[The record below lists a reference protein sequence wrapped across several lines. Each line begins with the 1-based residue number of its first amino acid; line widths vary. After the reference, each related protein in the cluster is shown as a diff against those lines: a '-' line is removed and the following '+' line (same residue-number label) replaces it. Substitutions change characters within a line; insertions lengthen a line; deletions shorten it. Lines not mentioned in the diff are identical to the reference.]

1 MHESLSL
8 RNLSKLPSYLRS
20 RAKSAG
26 DGSSSDLIFLLR
38 LLREGNDP
46 NRTLLLPVLFV
57 HLDPSRIPTTEELD
71 SILCNA
77 DRHPELCRVTGA
89 LAALYALSEILDAG
103 LLASPVYV
111 DFWPRLHRWIVFI
124 HAYWDVIPANYLMD
138 LKGTYHAS
146 ATTILLL
153 HRHDS
158 IADAVTKTP
167 GLRRI
172 LADFWTKV
180 VRKATPNV
188 EVAFILSFL
197 QEEIQDANNF
207 AEILEGIAG
216 NEWDLAYL
224 LVQQINDTVARPITE
239 LTSITL
245 QAVSQILFT
254 RIRGNSDELGSLGAG
269 MLFHGGVKAVMDA
282 IAYGDQ
288 ARFIVGEPYGEQV
301 YLGCLFLLGGFESR
315 SGAEWLSQALSAGL
329 LKLIASL
336 GRSRPTPRDEIWYT
350 FSLLERFLIKILPE
364 YFVYYKIAR
373 QIRETLPDAL
383 VITSTAPFAKSII
396 YPFCTEFTQLVEE
409 RFGAL
414 DFFQSRRSISLKSC
428 ENMQCCKTGE
438 RSAFKCCAGCG
449 LACYCSR
456 ECQKADWAAGHRRSC
471 RTLGSTGPSNARER
485 GYLRAILQY
494 NFQSPAIRI
503 DILTR
508 QAQFMYRNPAVEF
521 LTVFDLT
528 RNARGTEWIDVP
540 SGTGWSDV
548 KPLSDYDAATPARL
562 MQLVRSARAGGIRVH
577 LAMLTLLD
585 DASLDS
591 SFFPLWSTPQLH
603 NRLVRIVGAL
613 PPGLQPAKLNAA
625 LVAPVR
631 ALAASD
637 AELIQ
642 EICY

>member
-269 MLFHGGVKAVMDA
+269 MLFHGGVKAFMDA

-288 ARFIVGEPYGEQV
+288 ARFIVGELYGEQV

-336 GRSRPTPRDEIWYT
+336 GRSRPTPRDEMWYT
-350 FSLLERFLIKILPE
+350 FSLLERFLIKILPG

-383 VITSTAPFAKSII
+383 AITSTAPFAKSII
-396 YPFCTEFTQLVEE
+396 YPFWTELTQLVKE

-414 DFFQSRRSISLKSC
+414 DFSQSRRSISLKSC
-428 ENMQCCKTGE
+428 ENMQCCKT
-438 RSAFKCCAGCG
+438 
-449 LACYCSR
+449 
-456 ECQKADWAAGHRRSC
+456 
-471 RTLGSTGPSNARER
+471 GSTGPSNARER

-508 QAQFMYRNPAVEF
+508 QAQFMYRNPGVEF

-528 RNARGTEWIDVP
+528 RNARSTEWIDVP
-540 SGTGWSDV
+540 NGTGWSDV

-603 NRLVRIVGAL
+603 DKLVRIVGAL
-613 PPGLQPAKLNAA
+613 PPGLQPAKLDAA

-631 ALAASD
+631 VLAASD